1 MAGLGR
7 IGSSPLSACPLLR
20 KLFFLLFFL
29 RQEFLN
35 QAANDFAHFGIVI
48 HAIMLQPLV
57 EFLGKVHVEF
67 LHV

>member
-1 MAGLGR
+1 
-7 IGSSPLSACPLLR
+7 
-20 KLFFLLFFL
+20 
-29 RQEFLN
+29 
-35 QAANDFAHFGIVI
+35 VI